1 MMMMITVMDLMVI
14 RIKIV
19 KLSLK
24 NYCLT
29 HYNVNGKDAY
39 DDVKL
44 VRRVKKK
51 NKVCPEKNGA
61 KMNSWINE

>member
-1 MMMMITVMDLMVI
+1 MMMVMITVMELI

-51 NKVCPEKNGA
+51 QSMSRKKWCKDEQLD
-61 KMNSWINE
+61 

>member
-1 MMMMITVMDLMVI
+1 MKMMMITVMELMVI

-51 NKVCPEKNGA
+51 L
-61 KMNSWINE
+61 S

>member
-1 MMMMITVMDLMVI
+1 MMMMMTMMMELMVI

-19 KLSLK
+19 KLTIR

-51 NKVCPEKNGA
+51 YVQK
-61 KMNSWINE
+61 KMVQR

>member
-1 MMMMITVMDLMVI
+1 MMMMMITVMELMVI

-44 VRRVKKK
+44 VRRVKKTK
-51 NKVCPEKNGA
+51 YVQKKWCKDEQLD
-61 KMNSWINE
+61 

>member
-1 MMMMITVMDLMVI
+1 MMMMMITVMELI

-39 DDVKL
+39 DDVQL
-44 VRRVKKK
+44 VRRVKKQSMSKK
-51 NKVCPEKNGA
+51 NDA

>member
-1 MMMMITVMDLMVI
+1 MMMMMITVMDLMVI

-44 VRRVKKK
+44 VRRVKKTK
-51 NKVCPEKNGA
+51 YVQK
-61 KMNSWINE
+61 KMVQR

>member
-1 MMMMITVMDLMVI
+1 MMMMITVMELMVI

-19 KLSLK
+19 KLSIK
-24 NYCLT
+24 NYWLT

-44 VRRVKKK
+44 VRRVKK
-51 NKVCPEKNGA
+51 NKICPEKNGA